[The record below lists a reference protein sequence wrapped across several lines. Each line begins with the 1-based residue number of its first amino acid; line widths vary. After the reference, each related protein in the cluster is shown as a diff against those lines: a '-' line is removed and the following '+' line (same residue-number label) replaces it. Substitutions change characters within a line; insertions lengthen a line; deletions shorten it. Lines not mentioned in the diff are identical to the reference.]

1 MSSFC
6 KRTTSLTSMML
17 AMVTSIIS
25 SSVNTP
31 VKQITDNKRLG
42 PIVPSSPTKSSQVS
56 CFSFIQPFF
65 SNHQAKVH
73 SATCKKF
80 NQNNKLRSCF
90 SFPSSHLL
98 SELNPP
104 FLTPGWILPWSSPN
118 QFSWS
123 DISTTSSGQP
133 KYNPKPTY
141 TTNIP
146 QNTTSPWSLIKHF
159 NNFLR
164 STKIQPKTT

>member
-1 MSSFC
+1 MMSSFC
-6 KRTTSLTSMML
+6 TTTIGMML

-80 NQNNKLRSCF
+80 NQNNKPRSCF
-90 SFPSSHLL
+90 SFPSALLL

-104 FLTPGWILPWSSPN
+104 LLTAGWILPWSSSNHLTWTANP
-118 QFSWS
+118 
-123 DISTTSSGQP
+123 TTSSGQP
-133 KYNPKPTY
+133 KYN
-141 TTNIP
+141 
-146 QNTTSPWSLIKHF
+146 QNTT
-159 NNFLR
+159 
-164 STKIQPKTT
+164 